1 MGNELK
7 QLDLLKK
14 EYPKA
19 KYYLNFS
26 NSLELLIAGI
36 LSAQCTDE
44 AVNRTTEQVFKKYIT
59 AKDYIFLKDDDVKGI
74 TFFKNKAANI
84 RRTAKILTDK
94 FNGKVPDSM
103 EELISLPG
111 IARKTANV
119 ILQNAYDKVY
129 GVVVDTHVIRVS
141 FRLEWTR
148 NIKPEKIEQDLMKLF
163 DKKEWK
169 MLPHL
174 LKNHGRAICKAPIP
188 YCSKC
193 FLFRLCPRN
202 GVKKYI

>member
-1 MGNELK
+1 MGNELN
-7 QLDLLKK
+7 QLYLLKRA
-14 EYPKA
+14 YPKA

-26 NSLELLIAGI
+26 NPLELLVAGI

-44 AVNRTTEQVFKKYIT
+44 AVNRTTEQLFKRYIT
-59 AKDYIFLKDDDVKGI
+59 AKDYVFLRDDDVKGI

-84 RRTAKILTDK
+84 RKTAKILSDK
-94 FNGKVPDSM
+94 YNGKVPSTM

-119 ILQNAYDKVY
+119 ILQNAYNKVE
-129 GVVVDTHVIRVS
+129 GIVIDTHCIRLS
-141 FRLEWTR
+141 YRLGWTK

-163 DKKEWK
+163 DKREWK

-188 YCSKC
+188 YCNKC
-193 FLFRLCPRN
+193 FLFKLCPRN
-202 GVKKYI
+202 GVKKYL